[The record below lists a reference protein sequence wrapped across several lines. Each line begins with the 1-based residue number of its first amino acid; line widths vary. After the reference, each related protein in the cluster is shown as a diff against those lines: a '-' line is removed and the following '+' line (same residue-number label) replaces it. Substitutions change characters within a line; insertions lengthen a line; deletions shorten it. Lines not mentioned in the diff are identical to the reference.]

1 MFEFSIMLTIKI
13 CNLNFIHFLLK
24 KMQPNLVSTY
34 FDRMFERFIYK
45 KDRLNGNNE
54 ITNLSNL
61 NEIHASGF
69 SLLSEA

>member
-1 MFEFSIMLTIKI
+1 
-13 CNLNFIHFLLK
+13 
-24 KMQPNLVSTY
+24 MQPNLVLTY
-34 FDRMFERFIYK
+34 FDRMFERFIDK

-61 NEIHASGF
+61 NEIHASDF

>member
-1 MFEFSIMLTIKI
+1 
-13 CNLNFIHFLLK
+13 
-24 KMQPNLVSTY
+24 MQPNLVLTY
-34 FDRMFERFIYK
+34 FDRMFERFIDK
-45 KDRLNGNNE
+45 KNRLNGNNE

>member
-24 KMQPNLVSTY
+24 KMQPNLVLTY

-45 KDRLNGNNE
+45 KDRLNNNE